1 MIMNDNSLSQHKWLW
16 FLLGWIGVNL
26 LGGAVGGSLEE
37 RFQFLGTL
45 VLFGTPL
52 GVVQWLL
59 LRRYIPR
66 AWLWALVLVLGWPL
80 ANLITIAVD
89 PLLAPIIQTLRATGL
104 LWEVFWLNLVRWP
117 VVLLIIGLL
126 QGFLLTPR
134 RRAVPL
140 WLLANLLGGLVVGAT
155 GATVCYHFCTP
166 ITQSVGVLTTGAVLG
181 AASWAAYAVVT
192 GPVLARLLRQA

>member
-1 MIMNDNSLSQHKWLW
+1 MNDNSLSQPAWLW
-16 FLLGWIGVNL
+16 FLVGWIGVNL
-26 LGGAVGGSLEE
+26 LGGAVGGILEE

-52 GVVQWLL
+52 GVAQWLL

-66 AWLWALVLVLGWPL
+66 AWLWALVLVLGWPV

-89 PLLAPIIQTLRATGL
+89 PLLYPIIQTLRATGL

-134 RRAVPL
+134 RRTVPL
-140 WLLANLLGGLVVGAT
+140 WLLANLVGGLVVGAT
-155 GATVCYHFCTP
+155 GATVCYQVCSV
-166 ITQSVGVLTTGAVLG
+166 ITQSAGVLTTGAVLG
-181 AASWAAYAVVT
+181 AATWAAYAIVT
-192 GPVLARLLRQA
+192 GRVLARLLRQR